1 MQYGFGS
8 HHILVWVQML
18 VQPDPNS
25 NLFSSLI
32 GVTGHMNGTQV
43 EHIEYL
49 MHLATVV
56 LIPQFYLYMTDHI
69 IQNSLT
75 IQLSAIQ

>member
-1 MQYGFGS
+1 
-8 HHILVWVQML
+8 
-18 VQPDPNS
+18 
-25 NLFSSLI
+25 
-32 GVTGHMNGTQV
+32 MNGTQV